1 MNFEAHWLHRV
12 HFQDPISQPDQALPI
27 EPASSVELVQPP
39 APVVEPTPALSDKPA
54 GATVDLVDVLLVS
67 LMAIFAFVVFGGI
80 MAAIFKRAL
89 HFQGPITSAMEEALS
104 KNAFFIVSTEFV
116 TYLAI
121 VSFMALLVWIRHR
134 MPLSRAIQ
142 WNLPGR
148 RLTIN
153 ALFAGLAL
161 AVVSDIGEVVFH
173 RWIPDSLPITE
184 YFKDRPSAL
193 LLASF
198 AILVAPLIEEL
209 LFRGFLYPALARWTG
224 PFISIVVTAS
234 AFALL
239 HGAQLGY
246 SWAPLLLIFIV
257 GVALTVT
264 RVVTRSVA
272 TGVIVHMTY
281 NFVLLLQ
288 AYIGTHGFRQMQ
300 GS

>member
-1 MNFEAHWLHRV
+1 MQ
-12 HFQDPISQPDQALPI
+12 FQDPISQPDQALPI
-27 EPASSVELVQPP
+27 EPVSSVELVQAP
-39 APVVEPTPALSDKPA
+39 APVIEPARPPAVEPS
-54 GATVDLVDVLLVS
+54 GATVDIVDVVLVS
-67 LMAIFAFVVFGGI
+67 LMAVIAFVVFGSIGVGI
-80 MAAIFKRAL
+80 FMYTHHL
-89 HFQGPITSAMEEALS
+89 HGPGTRAMEDAIA
-104 KNAFFIVSTEFV
+104 KNAFFVVSTQLV

-121 VSFMALLVWIRHR
+121 VGFMAFLVWTRHR
-134 MPLSRAIQ
+134 MSLSRAIQ
-142 WNLPGR
+142 WNLPGQ
-148 RLTIN
+148 RLAIN
-153 ALFAGLAL
+153 ALMIGAAL
-161 AVVSDIGEVVFH
+161 AMVSDIGEVVFH

-198 AILVAPLIEEL
+198 AILVAPLMEEL

-224 PFISIVVTAS
+224 PFISVVVTAS
-234 AFALL
+234 AFAML

-257 GVALTVT
+257 GVTLTVT

-281 NFVLLLQ
+281 NFALLLQ
-288 AYIGTHGFRQMQ
+288 TYIVTHGFRQMQ

>member
-1 MNFEAHWLHRV
+1 MAPRV
-12 HFQDPISQPDQALPI
+12 DFPDPISPPDQALPI
-27 EPASSVELVQPP
+27 EPASPVEFVHAP
-39 APVVEPTPALSDKPA
+39 APVFESASGPSGEP
-54 GATVDLVDVLLVS
+54 GRATVDLLDVLLVG
-67 LMAIFAFVVFGGI
+67 LMSVFAFFVFGTIAVGI
-80 MAAIFKRAL
+80 FMYTHHL
-89 HFQGPITSAMEEALS
+89 QGPGTRAIEDALG

-116 TYLAI
+116 TYIAI
-121 VSFMALLVWIRHR
+121 VGFMVFLVWTRHR
-134 MPLSRAIQ
+134 MSLSRAIQ

-148 RLTIN
+148 RLAIN
-153 ALFAGLAL
+153 ALMIGAAL
-161 AVVSDIGEVVFH
+161 AVVSDIGEVIFH

-193 LLASF
+193 LLAAF
-198 AILVAPLIEEL
+198 GILVAPLMEEL

-224 PFISIVVTAS
+224 AFVSVVVTAS
-234 AFALL
+234 AFTLL

-257 GVALTVT
+257 GLALTVT

-281 NFVLLLQ
+281 NFALLLQ
-288 AYIGTHGFRQMQ
+288 TYVVTHGFRQMQ

>member
-1 MNFEAHWLHRV
+1 MRPFGFTRV
-12 HFQDPISQPDQALPI
+12 HFQDPISQPDQALPV
-27 EPASSVELVQPP
+27 EPASPVELVQVP
-39 APVVEPTPALSDKPA
+39 APVIEPA
-54 GATVDLVDVLLVS
+54 GEQSERAGAAVDLVDVLLVS
-67 LMAIFAFVVFGGI
+67 VMAVLAFLVFGGI
-80 MAAIFKRAL
+80 GAVIFLRAQ
-89 HFQGPITSAMEEALS
+89 HAQGGPITRAMEDALAR
-104 KNAFFIVSTEFV
+104 NAFFVVSTQLV
-116 TYLAI
+116 TYFAI
-121 VSFMALLVWIRHR
+121 VAFMMFLVWIRHG
-134 MPLSRAIQ
+134 MSLPRAIQ

-148 RLTIN
+148 RLAVN
-153 ALFAGLAL
+153 ALMIGAAL
-161 AVVSDIGEVVFH
+161 AVVSDLGEVVFH
-173 RWIPDSLPITE
+173 RWIPDSLPISE

-198 AILVAPLIEEL
+198 GILVAPLMEEL

-234 AFALL
+234 AFTLL

-246 SWAPLLLIFIV
+246 SWAPLLLIFVV

-264 RVVTRSVA
+264 RVITRSVA

-288 AYIGTHGFRQMQ
+288 TYIVTHGFRQMQ

>member
-1 MNFEAHWLHRV
+1 ME
-12 HFQDPISQPDQALPI
+12 
-27 EPASSVELVQPP
+27 
-39 APVVEPTPALSDKPA
+39 
-54 GATVDLVDVLLVS
+54 DVL
-67 LMAIFAFVVFGGI
+67 
-80 MAAIFKRAL
+80 
-89 HFQGPITSAMEEALS
+89 T
-104 KNAFFIVSTEFV
+104 KNAFFIVATQLV
-116 TYLAI
+116 TYLVI
-121 VSFMALLVWIRHR
+121 VAFMAFLVWTRHR
-134 MPLSRAIQ
+134 TSLSRAIQ

-148 RLTIN
+148 RLAIN
-153 ALFAGLAL
+153 ALLAGAAL

-198 AILVAPLIEEL
+198 AILVAPFMEEL

-224 PFISIVVTAS
+224 PFISIVATAS

-288 AYIGTHGFRQMQ
+288 TYIVTHGFRQMQ
-300 GS
+300 GT

>member
-1 MNFEAHWLHRV
+1 M

-27 EPASSVELVQPP
+27 EPASSVELVQSP
-39 APVVEPTPALSDKPA
+39 APVIEPSGAQTAEPT
-54 GATVDLVDVLLVS
+54 GATVDLLDVLLVA
-67 LMAIFAFVVFGGI
+67 LMAIFAFFVFGGVA
-80 MAAIFKRAL
+80 AAIFLRGQ
-89 HFQGPITSAMEEALS
+89 HGPVTRAMEDALA
-104 KNAFFIVSTEFV
+104 KNAFFVVSTQLL

-121 VSFMALLVWIRHR
+121 VGFMAFLVWTRHR
-134 MPLSRAIQ
+134 MSLSRAIQ

-148 RLTIN
+148 RLAIN
-153 ALFAGLAL
+153 ALMIGAAL

-198 AILVAPLIEEL
+198 GILVAPLMEEL

-224 PFISIVVTAS
+224 SFVSILVTAS
-234 AFALL
+234 AFTLL

-257 GVALTVT
+257 GMALTVT

-288 AYIGTHGFRQMQ
+288 TYVVTHGFRQMQ
-300 GS
+300 GT

>member
-1 MNFEAHWLHRV
+1 V

-27 EPASSVELVQPP
+27 EPASSVELVQAP
-39 APVVEPTPALSDKPA
+39 APVIEPARPQLGEPT

-67 LMAIFAFVVFGGI
+67 VMAVFAFFVFGGI
-80 MAAIFKRAL
+80 GAGIFMYTHHL
-89 HFQGPITSAMEEALS
+89 HGPSTRAMEDVLT
-104 KNAFFIVSTEFV
+104 KNAFFIVSTQLV

-121 VSFMALLVWIRHR
+121 VAFMAFLVWTRHR
-134 MPLSRAIQ
+134 TSLFRAIQ
-142 WNLPGR
+142 WNRPGR
-148 RLTIN
+148 RLAIN
-153 ALFAGLAL
+153 ALLAGAAL

-184 YFKDRPSAL
+184 YFK
-193 LLASF
+193 ASF
-198 AILVAPLIEEL
+198 AILVAPFMEEL

-224 PFISIVVTAS
+224 PFISIVATAS

-288 AYIGTHGFRQMQ
+288 TYIVTHGFRQMQ
-300 GS
+300 GT

>member
-1 MNFEAHWLHRV
+1 M
-12 HFQDPISQPDQALPI
+12 HFQDPISQPGQALPL
-27 EPASSVELVQPP
+27 EPTSPVELVKTP
-39 APVVEPTPALSDKPA
+39 APVVEPTGEPA
-54 GATVDLVDVLLVS
+54 GPAVDLVDVLLVS
-67 LMAIFAFVVFGGI
+67 LMAVFAFFVFGGI
-80 MAAIFKRAL
+80 AAAIFLRAQ
-89 HFQGPITSAMEEALS
+89 HVQGPSTRVLEDALS

-116 TYLAI
+116 TYIAI
-121 VSFMALLVWIRHR
+121 VGFMVFLVWTRHR
-134 MPLSRAIQ
+134 TSLSRAIQ

-148 RLTIN
+148 RLAVN
-153 ALFAGLAL
+153 ALMIGAAL
-161 AVVSDIGEVVFH
+161 AVVSDIGEIVFH

-193 LLASF
+193 LLAAF
-198 AILVAPLIEEL
+198 GILVAPLMEEM

-224 PFISIVVTAS
+224 TFISIVVTAS
-234 AFALL
+234 AFTLL

-288 AYIGTHGFRQMQ
+288 TYIVTHGFRQMQ
-300 GS
+300 GN

>member
-1 MNFEAHWLHRV
+1 M
-12 HFQDPISQPDQALPI
+12 HFQDPISQPGQALPI
-27 EPASSVELVQPP
+27 EPASPIEPVELVQAP
-39 APVVEPTPALSDKPA
+39 APVVGPSGDPAGEPTRPA
-54 GATVDLVDVLLVS
+54 VDLVDVLLVA
-67 LMAIFAFVVFGGI
+67 LMSVFAFFVFGGI
-80 MAAIFKRAL
+80 AAGIFQYTHHLQGPRAL
-89 HFQGPITSAMEEALS
+89 EDALA

-116 TYLAI
+116 TYIAI
-121 VSFMALLVWIRHR
+121 VGFMVSLAWTRHR
-134 MPLSRAIQ
+134 MSLSQAIQ

-148 RLTIN
+148 RLAVN
-153 ALFAGLAL
+153 ALMIGAAL

-193 LLASF
+193 LLAAF
-198 AILVAPLIEEL
+198 GILVAPLMEEL
-209 LFRGFLYPALARWTG
+209 FFRGFLYPALARWTG
-224 PFISIVVTAS
+224 PFVSIVVTAS
-234 AFALL
+234 AFTLL

-288 AYIGTHGFRQMQ
+288 TYIVTHGFRQMQ
-300 GS
+300 GV

>member
-1 MNFEAHWLHRV
+1 LRPFGPTRV
-12 HFQDPISQPDQALPI
+12 DFPDPISPPDHALPI
-27 EPASSVELVQPP
+27 EPVSPAESVQAPPGAVIEAAGGPSVEPSR
-39 APVVEPTPALSDKPA
+39 AS
-54 GATVDLVDVLLVS
+54 VDLLDVLLVG
-67 LMAIFAFVVFGGI
+67 LMAVFAFFVFGTIAVGI
-80 MAAIFKRAL
+80 FMYTHHL
-89 HFQGPITSAMEEALS
+89 QGPGTSAIEDALG

-116 TYLAI
+116 TYIAI
-121 VSFMALLVWIRHR
+121 VAFMVFLVWTRHK
-134 MPLSRAIQ
+134 MSLSRAIQ

-148 RLTIN
+148 RLAIN
-153 ALFAGLAL
+153 ALMIGAAL
-161 AVVSDIGEVVFH
+161 AVVSDIGEIVFH

-193 LLASF
+193 LLAAF
-198 AILVAPLIEEL
+198 GILVAPLMEEL

-224 PFISIVVTAS
+224 TFISVIVTAS

-288 AYIGTHGFRQMQ
+288 TYVVTHGFRQMQ

>member
-1 MNFEAHWLHRV
+1 LRPFGFTRV

-27 EPASSVELVQPP
+27 EPDSPVELVQAP
-39 APVVEPTPALSDKPA
+39 APVIEPA
-54 GATVDLVDVLLVS
+54 GERSSDPTRAVVDLVDVVLVV
-67 LMAIFAFVVFGGI
+67 LMSVIAFFVFGSIAVGI
-80 MAAIFKRAL
+80 FMYTHHLNGPGTRGIEDAL
-89 HFQGPITSAMEEALS
+89 G

-116 TYLAI
+116 TYLTI
-121 VSFMALLVWIRHR
+121 VGFMVFLVWTRHR
-134 MPLSRAIQ
+134 MSLSRAIQ

-148 RLTIN
+148 RLAIN
-153 ALFAGLAL
+153 ALMIGTAL
-161 AVVSDIGEVVFH
+161 AAVSDIGEIVFH

-193 LLASF
+193 LLAAF
-198 AILVAPLIEEL
+198 GILVAPLMEEL
-209 LFRGFLYPALARWTG
+209 FFRGFLYPALARWTG
-224 PFISIVVTAS
+224 SFISIVVTAS

-281 NFVLLLQ
+281 NFALLLQ
-288 AYIGTHGFRQMQ
+288 TYVVTHGFRQMQ

>member
-1 MNFEAHWLHRV
+1 
-12 HFQDPISQPDQALPI
+12 
-27 EPASSVELVQPP
+27 
-39 APVVEPTPALSDKPA
+39 
-54 GATVDLVDVLLVS
+54 VDLLDVVLVIM
-67 LMAIFAFVVFGGI
+67 MAVFAFFVFGAIGAGI
-80 MAAIFKRAL
+80 FMYTHHVHGPRAL
-89 HFQGPITSAMEEALS
+89 EDAIT
-104 KNAFFIVSTEFV
+104 KNAFFAVATQLV

-121 VSFMALLVWIRHR
+121 VAFMAFLVGTRHR
-134 MPLSRAIQ
+134 MSLSRAIQ
-142 WNLPGR
+142 WNRPGR
-148 RLTIN
+148 RLAIN
-153 ALFAGLAL
+153 ALLAGAAL

-198 AILVAPLIEEL
+198 AILVAPAMEEL
-209 LFRGFLYPALARWTG
+209 FFRGFLYPALARWTG

-281 NFVLLLQ
+281 NFALLLQ
-288 AYIGTHGFRQMQ
+288 AYVLTHGFRQMQ

>member
-1 MNFEAHWLHRV
+1 
-12 HFQDPISQPDQALPI
+12 
-27 EPASSVELVQPP
+27 
-39 APVVEPTPALSDKPA
+39 
-54 GATVDLVDVLLVS
+54 
-67 LMAIFAFVVFGGI
+67 MAVFAFFVFGGI
-80 MAAIFKRAL
+80 GAGIFMYTHHL
-89 HFQGPITSAMEEALS
+89 HGPSTRAMEDVLT
-104 KNAFFIVSTEFV
+104 KNAFFIVSTQLV

-121 VSFMALLVWIRHR
+121 VAFMAFLVWARHR
-134 MPLSRAIQ
+134 TSLSRAIQ
-142 WNLPGR
+142 WNRPGR
-148 RLTIN
+148 RLAIN
-153 ALFAGLAL
+153 ALLAGAAL

-198 AILVAPLIEEL
+198 AILVAPFMEEL

-224 PFISIVVTAS
+224 PFISIVATAS

-288 AYIGTHGFRQMQ
+288 TYIVTHGFRQMQ

>member
-1 MNFEAHWLHRV
+1 MRPFGFTRV

-27 EPASSVELVQPP
+27 KPASSVELVQAS
-39 APVVEPTPALSDKPA
+39 APVIEPTGEPA
-54 GATVDLVDVLLVS
+54 GATVDLVDVLFVS
-67 LMAIFAFVVFGGI
+67 VMAVFAFFVFGSI
-80 MAAIFKRAL
+80 VAAIFLRAQL
-89 HFQGPITSAMEEALS
+89 VQGGPITREMEDALA
-104 KNAFFIVSTEFV
+104 KNAFFIVSTQFV

-121 VSFMALLVWIRHR
+121 VGFMAFLVWIRHK
-134 MPLSRAIQ
+134 MSLSRAIQ
-142 WNLPGR
+142 WNVPGR
-148 RLTIN
+148 RL
-153 ALFAGLAL
+153 ALSALLAGAAL
-161 AVVSDIGEVVFH
+161 AVVSDIGEVIFH

-198 AILVAPLIEEL
+198 GILVAPLMEEL
-209 LFRGFLYPALARWTG
+209 LFRGFMYPALARWTG

-234 AFALL
+234 AFTLL

-257 GVALTVT
+257 GVVLTVT

-288 AYIGTHGFRQMQ
+288 TYIVTHGFRQMQ
-300 GS
+300 GA

>member
-1 MNFEAHWLHRV
+1 LRPLGVTRV
-12 HFQDPISQPDQALPI
+12 HFQDPISPPDQALPL
-27 EPASSVELVQPP
+27 EPASPIELTHAHAPINQPP
-39 APVVEPTPALSDKPA
+39 VETASEPA
-54 GATVDLVDVLLVS
+54 GPTVDLVDVVLVV
-67 LMAIFAFVVFGGI
+67 LVAVLAFVVFSGI
-80 MAAIFKRAL
+80 AAGIFQYTHHIQGSRAL
-89 HFQGPITSAMEEALS
+89 EDALA

-121 VSFMALLVWIRHR
+121 VGFMVSLVWTRHR
-134 MPLSRAIQ
+134 MSLSRAIQ

-148 RLTIN
+148 RLAVN
-153 ALFAGLAL
+153 ALMIGAALAL
-161 AVVSDIGEVVFH
+161 VSDIGEIVFH

-193 LLASF
+193 VLGAF
-198 AILVAPLIEEL
+198 GILVAPLMEEL

-224 PFISIVVTAS
+224 PFISVVVTAS
-234 AFALL
+234 AFTLL

-281 NFVLLLQ
+281 NFALLFQ
-288 AYIGTHGFRQMQ
+288 TYVVTHGFRQMQ
-300 GS
+300 GN

>member
-1 MNFEAHWLHRV
+1 V
-12 HFQDPISQPDQALPI
+12 HFQDPISQPDQALPL
-27 EPASSVELVQPP
+27 EPASSVELIQAP
-39 APVVEPTPALSDKPA
+39 APVIEPAAAQAGEPT
-54 GATVDLVDVLLVS
+54 GATVDLVDVLLVA
-67 LMAIFAFVVFGGI
+67 LMAVFAFFVFGSIAVGI
-80 MAAIFKRAL
+80 FMYTHHL
-89 HFQGPITSAMEEALS
+89 HGPGTRAMEDALA

-121 VSFMALLVWIRHR
+121 VAFMALLVWIRHR
-134 MPLSRAIQ
+134 TSLPRAIQ

-148 RLTIN
+148 RRAVN
-153 ALFAGLAL
+153 ALMIGAAL
-161 AVVSDIGEVVFH
+161 AMVSDIGEVVFH

-184 YFKDRPSAL
+184 FFKDRQSAL

-198 AILVAPLIEEL
+198 GILVAPLMEEL

-234 AFALL
+234 AFTLL

-264 RVVTRSVA
+264 RAVTRSVA

-288 AYIGTHGFRQMQ
+288 TYVFKHGFRQMQ

>member
-1 MNFEAHWLHRV
+1 MRPFGFTRV

-27 EPASSVELVQPP
+27 EPASPVELVQ
-39 APVVEPTPALSDKPA
+39 APVPIGDPVRP
-54 GATVDLVDVLLVS
+54 GVDLLDVVLVA
-67 LMAIFAFVVFGGI
+67 LMAVLAFVVFSGI
-80 MAAIFKRAL
+80 TAGVFMYTHHLQSSRAL
-89 HFQGPITSAMEEALS
+89 EDALA

-121 VSFMALLVWIRHR
+121 VGFMVFLVWTRHG
-134 MPLSRAIQ
+134 MSLSRAIQ
-142 WNLPGR
+142 WNVPGG
-148 RLTIN
+148 RLAVN
-153 ALFAGLAL
+153 ALMIGAAL

-193 LLASF
+193 LLAAF
-198 AILVAPLIEEL
+198 GILVAPLMEEL
-209 LFRGFLYPALARWTG
+209 FFRGFLYPALARWTG
-224 PFISIVVTAS
+224 TFVSVVVTAS
-234 AFALL
+234 AFTLL

-288 AYIGTHGFRQMQ
+288 TYVVTHGFRQMQ
-300 GS
+300 GT

>member
-1 MNFEAHWLHRV
+1 LGFTRV
-12 HFQDPISQPDQALPI
+12 HFQDPISQPGEALPL
-27 EPASSVELVQPP
+27 EPASPVELVQTP
-39 APVVEPTPALSDKPA
+39 APVVEPTGEPA
-54 GATVDLVDVLLVS
+54 GPAVDLVDVLLVS
-67 LMAIFAFVVFGGI
+67 LMAVFTFFVFGGI
-80 MAAIFKRAL
+80 AAAIFMQAQ
-89 HFQGPITSAMEEALS
+89 HVQGPSTRVLEDALS

-116 TYLAI
+116 TYIAI
-121 VSFMALLVWIRHR
+121 VGFMVFLVWTRHR
-134 MPLSRAIQ
+134 TSLSRAIQ

-148 RLTIN
+148 RLAVN
-153 ALFAGLAL
+153 ALMIGAAL
-161 AVVSDIGEVVFH
+161 AVVSDIGEIVFQ

-198 AILVAPLIEEL
+198 GILVAPLMEEL

-224 PFISIVVTAS
+224 TFISIVVTAS
-234 AFALL
+234 AFTLL

-288 AYIGTHGFRQMQ
+288 TYIVTHGFRQMQ
-300 GS
+300 GN

>member
-1 MNFEAHWLHRV
+1 M

-27 EPASSVELVQPP
+27 EPASPVELVQPP
-39 APVVEPTPALSDKPA
+39 APVIESA

-67 LMAIFAFVVFGGI
+67 VMAIVAFFVFGGI
-80 MAAIFKRAL
+80 VAFIFLRGQ
-89 HFQGPITSAMEEALS
+89 HVQGGPITRAMEDALA
-104 KNAFFIVSTEFV
+104 KNAFFVVSTQLV

-121 VSFMALLVWIRHR
+121 VGFMAFLVWIRHR
-134 MPLSRAIQ
+134 MSLSRAIQ

-148 RLTIN
+148 RLAIN
-153 ALFAGLAL
+153 ALMIGAAL
-161 AVVSDIGEVVFH
+161 AMVSDIGEVVFH

-198 AILVAPLIEEL
+198 GVLVAPLMEEL
-209 LFRGFLYPALARWTG
+209 LFRGFLYPALARRTG
-224 PFISIVVTAS
+224 PFISIAVTAS
-234 AFALL
+234 AFTLL

-288 AYIGTHGFRQMQ
+288 TYIVTHGFRQMQ
-300 GS
+300 GT

>member
-1 MNFEAHWLHRV
+1 M

-27 EPASSVELVQPP
+27 EPASSVELVQAP
-39 APVVEPTPALSDKPA
+39 ARVIEPTGAPTAEPA
-54 GATVDLVDVLLVS
+54 GATVDLMDVLLVA
-67 LMAIFAFVVFGGI
+67 LMAIFAFFVFGGI
-80 MAAIFKRAL
+80 AAAIFMQAQ
-89 HFQGPITSAMEEALS
+89 HVQGGPVTRAMEDALG

-121 VSFMALLVWIRHR
+121 VGFMAFLVWTRHR
-134 MPLSRAIQ
+134 MSLARAIE

-148 RLTIN
+148 RLAVN
-153 ALFAGLAL
+153 ALMIGTAL

-198 AILVAPLIEEL
+198 GILVAPLMEEL

-224 PFISIVVTAS
+224 SFISIVVTAS
-234 AFALL
+234 AFTLL

-288 AYIGTHGFRQMQ
+288 TYIVTHGFRQMQ
-300 GS
+300 GT

>member
-1 MNFEAHWLHRV
+1 V
-12 HFQDPISQPDQALPI
+12 DFQDPISQLDQALPI
-27 EPASSVELVQPP
+27 EPASSVELVQAP
-39 APVVEPTPALSDKPA
+39 APVIEPASAQAGEPT

-67 LMAIFAFVVFGGI
+67 VMAVFAFFVFGSLGAGI
-80 MAAIFKRAL
+80 FMYTHHL
-89 HFQGPITSAMEEALS
+89 HGPDTRAMEDALT
-104 KNAFFIVSTEFV
+104 KNAFFAVSTQLV

-121 VSFMALLVWIRHR
+121 VAFMAFLVWTRHR
-134 MPLSRAIQ
+134 MSLSRAIQ
-142 WNLPGR
+142 WNVPGR
-148 RLTIN
+148 RLAVN
-153 ALFAGLAL
+153 ALMIGAAL
-161 AVVSDIGEVVFH
+161 AMVSDIGEIVFH

-234 AFALL
+234 AFAML

-246 SWAPLLLIFIV
+246 SWAPMLLIFIV
-257 GVALTVT
+257 GVTLTVT

-288 AYIGTHGFRQMQ
+288 TYIVTHGFRQMQ

>member
-1 MNFEAHWLHRV
+1 M
-12 HFQDPISQPDQALPI
+12 HFQDPVSQPDQALPL
-27 EPASSVELVQPP
+27 EPASSVELVEAP
-39 APVVEPTPALSDKPA
+39 APVIEPAPSQAGEPT
-54 GATVDLVDVLLVS
+54 GATVDLVDVLLVC
-67 LMAIFAFVVFGGI
+67 LMAIFAFFVFGSIGVGI
-80 MAAIFKRAL
+80 FMYTHHL
-89 HFQGPITSAMEEALS
+89 HGPGTRAMEDAIA
-104 KNAFFIVSTEFV
+104 KNAFFLVSTQLV

-121 VSFMALLVWIRHR
+121 VAFMVFLVWTRHKTS
-134 MPLSRAIQ
+134 LSRAIQ

-148 RLTIN
+148 RLAIY
-153 ALFAGLAL
+153 ALLAGVAL

-198 AILVAPLIEEL
+198 AILVAPLMEEL

-234 AFALL
+234 AFAML

-257 GVALTVT
+257 GVTLTVT
-264 RVVTRSVA
+264 RVVARSVA

-288 AYIGTHGFRQMQ
+288 TYIVTHGFRQM
-300 GS
+300 

>member
-1 MNFEAHWLHRV
+1 V
-12 HFQDPISQPDQALPI
+12 DFQDPISPPDQALPI
-27 EPASSVELVQPP
+27 GPAPPVELVQAP
-39 APVVEPTPALSDKPA
+39 APVVEPA
-54 GATVDLVDVLLVS
+54 GGPSGEPGRATVDLLDVLLVG
-67 LMAIFAFVVFGGI
+67 LMSVFAFFVFGTIAVGI
-80 MAAIFKRAL
+80 FMYTHHL
-89 HFQGPITSAMEEALS
+89 QGPGTRAIEDALG

-116 TYLAI
+116 TYIAI
-121 VSFMALLVWIRHR
+121 VAFMVSLVWTRHR
-134 MPLSRAIQ
+134 MSLSRAIQ

-148 RLTIN
+148 RRAIN
-153 ALFAGLAL
+153 ALMIGAAL
-161 AVVSDIGEVVFH
+161 AVVSDIGEIVFH
-173 RWIPDSLPITE
+173 RWIPDSLPVTE

-193 LLASF
+193 LLAAF
-198 AILVAPLIEEL
+198 GILVAPLMEEL

-224 PFISIVVTAS
+224 TFVSVVVTAS
-234 AFALL
+234 AFTLL

-288 AYIGTHGFRQMQ
+288 TYIVTHGFRQMQ
-300 GS
+300 GV

>member
-1 MNFEAHWLHRV
+1 M
-12 HFQDPISQPDQALPI
+12 
-27 EPASSVELVQPP
+27 
-39 APVVEPTPALSDKPA
+39 
-54 GATVDLVDVLLVS
+54 DLVDVLLVS
-67 LMAIFAFVVFGGI
+67 VMAVFAFLVFGGI
-80 MAAIFKRAL
+80 GAAIFLRAQ
-89 HFQGPITSAMEEALS
+89 HSQGPITRAMEDALT
-104 KNAFFIVSTEFV
+104 KNAFFVVSTQFV

-121 VSFMALLVWIRHR
+121 VAFMAFLVWTRHR
-134 MPLSRAIQ
+134 TPLPRAIQ

-148 RLTIN
+148 RLAIN
-153 ALFAGLAL
+153 SLMIGAAL
-161 AVVSDIGEVVFH
+161 AVVSDLGEIVFH
-173 RWIPDSLPITE
+173 RWIPESLPITE

-193 LLASF
+193 LLAAF
-198 AILVAPLIEEL
+198 GILVAPLMEEL

-224 PFISIVVTAS
+224 TFVSVVMTAS
-234 AFALL
+234 AFTLL

-288 AYIGTHGFRQMQ
+288 TYIVTHGFRQMH